1 MIYIAFLVEQSF
13 ESTATM
19 EHSEELSISSPSL
32 STKAQFQRKKAM
44 REYWAGI
51 KRKQQEKVVNMATE
65 SNTGGMDRSK
75 IRKICQSMVQHFD
88 KLTVGM
94 DASAR
99 KEIFD
104 ELLQHPCFLTMQSK
118 SKKLESIMLENIRNT
133 LNHVKV
139 PRSLDE
145 FFVKKS
151 AMLMLVNGE
160 SNEQSTDMSIPQAA
174 KLMGIHKRNLYLAK
188 HHLTV
193 ASESD
198 GLFPASACH
207 RHDAR
212 RTHITQTVKDVV
224 FQFWM
229 DETRVSPN
237 KKDVC
242 SKRLA
247 RCSYVKHPIHLLEEP
262 QVIDIFF

>member
-19 EHSEELSISSPSL
+19 EHSEGLSISSPSL
-32 STKAQFQRKKAM
+32 SREAQFQPRKSM
-44 REYWAGI
+44 REYWAGM
-51 KRKQQEKVVNMATE
+51 KRKQREKMVNMATE
-65 SNTGGMDRSK
+65 INTGGMDRSK
-75 IRKICQSMVQHFD
+75 KRKICQSMVQHFD

-118 SKKLESIMLENIRNT
+118 SKKLEANMLENIRNT

-139 PRSLDE
+139 PRSSDE

-160 SNEQSTDMSIPQAA
+160 SSTDMSIPQAA

-198 GLFPASACH
+198 CLFPASACH

>member
-1 MIYIAFLVEQSF
+1 MICIVFLVEQSF

-32 STKAQFQRKKAM
+32 SREAQLQRRKLM
-44 REYWAGI
+44 REYWAAQ
-51 KRKQQEKVVNMATE
+51 KRKQRKTTVNFVME
-65 SNTGGMDRSK
+65 SNTGGMDE
-75 IRKICQSMVQHFD
+75 RKKQRICQSMVQHFD
-88 KLTVGM
+88 TLTVGM

-118 SKKLESIMLENIRNT
+118 SKELEAIMLRNIRNT

-139 PRSLDE
+139 PRSSDE

-160 SNEQSTDMSIPQAA
+160 SKEQNTDMSIPQAA
-174 KLMGIHKRNLYLAK
+174 KLMGIHKRNLYSAK

-198 GLFPASACH
+198 GSFPASACH
-207 RHDAR
+207 RDDAR
-212 RTHITQTVKDVV
+212 RTHITQTVKDIV

>member
-1 MIYIAFLVEQSF
+1 MICIVFLVEQSF

-32 STKAQFQRKKAM
+32 SREAQLERIKLM
-44 REYWAGI
+44 REYWAAQ
-51 KRKQQEKVVNMATE
+51 KRKQRKTTVNFVTE
-65 SNTGGMDRSK
+65 SNTGGMDE
-75 IRKICQSMVQHFD
+75 RKKRRICQSMVQHFD
-88 KLTVGM
+88 TLTVGM

-118 SKKLESIMLENIRNT
+118 SKELEAIMLRNIRNT
-133 LNHVKV
+133 LNQVKV
-139 PRSLDE
+139 PRSSDE

-160 SNEQSTDMSIPQAA
+160 SKEQNTDMSIPQAA
-174 KLMGIHKRNLYLAK
+174 KLMGIHKRNLYSAK

-198 GLFPASACH
+198 GSFPAFACH
-207 RHDAR
+207 RDDAR
-212 RTHITQTVKDVV
+212 RTHITQTVKDIV

-262 QVIDIFF
+262 QVIDIFL